1 MFLKP
6 RTIRNE
12 ERLGS
17 IDVALRRTDI
27 FDGPTEYLMVYIK
40 DGDAIVASADADH
53 HTTFVDRYVVGHA
66 IDCAIEFDG
75 YWIEAENNKY
85 SLVTVGDPYIFT
97 VNSSGVLLLQIGKDG
112 LPLVLCSNGVTK
124 VSAIRGWKSTQDT
137 DIDQGLICAYV
148 KTDGTA
154 YYRTYSRQLDGSCIW
169 EDEEQLVGLAS
180 SVQGIK
186 LFRTNDYRTGFLIES
201 NGQISWLLTKRA
213 WAGLSVGNEY
223 LRSNILSV
231 EIDLI
236 EVQYI
241 DVNMDDE
248 YLSSSFGIEVS
259 LLYSGATYSVEGA
272 SNTSDRTVKITTS
285 EIMSSIDTIDFSLI
299 DEDGIKF
306 TVSSIVQDP
315 LDKKILNITVSSSL
329 NYANQTRLGNGT
341 LSLSFYA
348 VGSTRGEMGQTL
360 NSFAMAFHPTGLV
373 FTPMQKPEPGSI
385 YNVSV

>member
-6 RTIRNE
+6 RTVRNE

-17 IDVALRRTDI
+17 IDVALRRIDI

-169 EDEEQLVGLAS
+169 EDEE
-180 SVQGIK
+180 
-186 LFRTNDYRTGFLIES
+186 R
-201 NGQISWLLTKRA
+201 
-213 WAGLSVGNEY
+213 
-223 LRSNILSV
+223 
-231 EIDLI
+231 
-236 EVQYI
+236 
-241 DVNMDDE
+241 
-248 YLSSSFGIEVS
+248 
-259 LLYSGATYSVEGA
+259 
-272 SNTSDRTVKITTS
+272 
-285 EIMSSIDTIDFSLI
+285 
-299 DEDGIKF
+299 
-306 TVSSIVQDP
+306 
-315 LDKKILNITVSSSL
+315 
-329 NYANQTRLGNGT
+329 
-341 LSLSFYA
+341 
-348 VGSTRGEMGQTL
+348 
-360 NSFAMAFHPTGLV
+360 
-373 FTPMQKPEPGSI
+373 
-385 YNVSV
+385 